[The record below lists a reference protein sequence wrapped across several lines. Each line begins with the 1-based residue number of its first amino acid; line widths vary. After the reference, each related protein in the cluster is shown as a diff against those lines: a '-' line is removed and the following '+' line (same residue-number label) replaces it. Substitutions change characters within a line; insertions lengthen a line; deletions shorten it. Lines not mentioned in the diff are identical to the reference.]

1 MPSSLEQ
8 HTLSHPAQWV
18 NESQPS
24 YGKQIGNITLDDTN
38 YAIEISNDDYN
49 ILDNANYVN
58 EISNDD
64 LNIVKNIN
72 YEAVLPIEQ
81 NDDEFEESVILGTPQ
96 NNDDAFEG
104 SVILGSS
111 QLLEGSKPMLFYEH
125 NILEYVNDVVVLPV
139 EQNNDDV
146 LEGSVILGS
155 LSILSVESDQLQ
167 LTNTNKRKA
176 RVSNKARK
184 SEPLGN
190 CRNDCKSKVE
200 DNLREQ
206 LFELYWSMGNYSRR
220 AAYISKLIVCSDKVS
235 SRKRRDTPEKQKPKE
250 KTYKYYIPKNG
261 NLIIVCK
268 LCFMEIFGE
277 TRSFLRNV
285 CINMLS
291 SPAHRCSPDKRGR
304 NTPGNKRSNDDIKIL
319 INHLNKLPSYESHY
333 YRKETSK
340 KYLPSHCTLKLA
352 YDMYKNSVENPVCM
366 TIYAQYFKNSGLKVK
381 NPKKDTC
388 AKCDKYKI
396 QLTDN
401 NNSSEQ
407 RNKLIEEKI
416 KHQDEAEFA
425 YQSKRNDI
433 SDMSTDKCVISFDLQ
448 QCLPT
453 PSLENSVV
461 FYKRQLW
468 TYNLIVHNCT
478 TSQAYCYIWYE
489 TIAKRGANEI
499 DLNIQF
505 TDSED
510 EYSSTSYVPSESND
524 TSSESE
530 IQADD
535 VQNEPS
541 KQYISSRGKIIPAK
555 QYKDIQCLC
564 NEKCHD
570 LLTFDQKKNIFD
582 SYYSL
587 GSHDLQTSYLC
598 SLINVIK
605 KKRSY
610 VKNSSDSRKEFSRI
624 YYLPLETG
632 ITIKVCKDFFKKS
645 FNISDGRITRA
656 LTIINLNF
664 FYVLE
669 CCDFTVVIKLLKD

>member
-1 MPSSLEQ
+1 ME
-8 HTLSHPAQWV
+8 
-18 NESQPS
+18 
-24 YGKQIGNITLDDTN
+24 YTN
-38 YAIEISNDDYN
+38 YKKKTI
-49 ILDNANYVN
+49 
-58 EISNDD
+58 
-64 LNIVKNIN
+64 
-72 YEAVLPIEQ
+72 
-81 NDDEFEESVILGTPQ
+81 
-96 NNDDAFEG
+96 
-104 SVILGSS
+104 
-111 QLLEGSKPMLFYEH
+111 
-125 NILEYVNDVVVLPV
+125 
-139 EQNNDDV
+139 
-146 LEGSVILGS
+146 
-155 LSILSVESDQLQ
+155 
-167 LTNTNKRKA
+167 
-176 RVSNKARK
+176 KARK

-499 DLNIQF
+499 GSCLFHYLNNLPKNI
-505 TDSED
+505 TNVIM
-510 EYSSTSYVPSESND
+510 YSDCCPGQNRNSIMIAMCLYFLNQQDTIKIIDHKFMVPSHTRMECD
-524 TSSESE
+524 G
-530 IQADD
+530 DH
-535 VQNEPS
+535 
-541 KQYISSRGKIIPAK
+541 GKIEKAKKTFSSSINHPQDWINLIHFAGKNKFSVIPMSQDNFFNFESLFKRKVYQMKKKNEDKNAFVFQDLK
-555 QYKDIQCLC
+555 WLRYTNENKGIVQYKTSLDPNAPFLKLNLSKNKEVPMDIP
-564 NEKCHD
+564 
-570 LLTFDQKKNIFD
+570 I
-582 SYYSL
+582 SYTNPL
-587 GSHDLQTSYLC
+587 GITEE
-598 SLINVIK
+598 K
-605 KKRSY
+605 KKDLMSMLIFIPEVY
-610 VKNSSDSRKEFSRI
+610 KNLKTNKNLTD
-624 YYLPLETG
+624 PLVSEEEG
-632 ITIKVCKDFFKKS
+632 D
-645 FNISDGRITRA
+645 
-656 LTIINLNF
+656 
-664 FYVLE
+664 
-669 CCDFTVVIKLLKD
+669 